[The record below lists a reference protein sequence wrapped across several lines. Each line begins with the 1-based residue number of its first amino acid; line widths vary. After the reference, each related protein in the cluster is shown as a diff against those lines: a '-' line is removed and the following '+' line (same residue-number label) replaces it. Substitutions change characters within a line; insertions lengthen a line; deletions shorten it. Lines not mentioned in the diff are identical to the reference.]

1 MSLGQATK
9 PRWSDRI
16 RPWASLAV
24 TLVLL
29 AWVTQ
34 RIDASEVLAR
44 IAGGSLGWLS
54 LAAGLMVLQIGLG
67 AARWHRVSTQL
78 ELPMSRRHALEEY
91 GLGVLLNQV
100 LPGGVAG
107 DAVRVWRHRSGHGS
121 LRAPLRA
128 ALIDRVVG
136 HWAHLLLTVIGLALW
151 PVVHGEGPPAG
162 SVPLLAV
169 WCAAFAVVWW
179 KPVLGLRALVSDTRI
194 ALRRGT
200 DWVFHVSVS
209 VALVLALLLSVACCA
224 VALDLPLG
232 WGMFTAIPLML
243 LVMVIPISVGGWG
256 LREISAVVVLTTL
269 GWSTTE
275 SIALSAAIGLTSL
288 VGALPF
294 IGVVGRSP

>member
-1 MSLGQATK
+1 
-9 PRWSDRI
+9 
-16 RPWASLAV
+16 
-24 TLVLL
+24 
-29 AWVTQ
+29 
-34 RIDASEVLAR
+34 
-44 IAGGSLGWLS
+44 
-54 LAAGLMVLQIGLG
+54 MVIQIGLG
-67 AARWHRVSTQL
+67 AARWHRVSMQL

-121 LRAPLRA
+121 LGAPLRA
-128 ALIDRVVG
+128 ALVDRVVG
-136 HWAHLLLTVIGLALW
+136 HWAHLLVTVVGLALW
-151 PVVHGEGPPAG
+151 PVVHGDPAPTG
-162 SVPLLAV
+162 SVPLLGV
-169 WCAAFAVVWW
+169 WCAGFAMLWW
-179 KPVLGLRALVSDTRI
+179 KPIRGLRALVSDTRI
-194 ALRRGT
+194 ALGRGT
-200 DWVFHVSVS
+200 DWVFHALVS

-294 IGVVGRSP
+294 VGVVGRSP